1 MRVEKIPTLN
11 QLKDWVS
18 TYAVSSVNGET
29 GDVVVDTSDAV
40 TSVNG
45 ETGDV
50 TVESGTQQV
59 LSMTTS
65 SSQDVNS
72 TTTVNWDEHLVSGD
86 PAFSHNTGNSS
97 VTVNETGTYRIYANL
112 YTDSSSSRTNP
123 SFRFRIN
130 GNEVAGRSGS
140 AYARNN
146 EGHHYTSTN
155 LEIVRELSPGDSIDI
170 YTFSEA
176 SGGSCD
182 LQNRRSVFTIEKM
195 NR

>member
-1 MRVEKIPTLN
+1 MRIEKLPTIN
-11 QLKDWVS
+11 QLKNWVS
-18 TYAVSSVNGET
+18 TYAVSSVNGKT
-29 GDVVVDTSDAV
+29 GDVI
-40 TSVNG
+40 
-45 ETGDV
+45 
-50 TVESGTQQV
+50 VESGTQQI

-72 TTTVNWDEHLVSGD
+72 TTTVNWDEYIVSGD
-86 PAFSHNTGNSS
+86 AAFTHNTGNSS
-97 VTVNETGTYRIYANL
+97 VTVNQSGTYRIYANL

-130 GNEVAGRSGS
+130 GSEVAGRSGS
-140 AYARNN
+140 AYARNS
-146 EGHHYTSTN
+146 EGHQYTSTS
-155 LEIVRELSPGDSIDI
+155 LEIVRELSSGDSIDI

-176 SGGSCD
+176 SGGSCN